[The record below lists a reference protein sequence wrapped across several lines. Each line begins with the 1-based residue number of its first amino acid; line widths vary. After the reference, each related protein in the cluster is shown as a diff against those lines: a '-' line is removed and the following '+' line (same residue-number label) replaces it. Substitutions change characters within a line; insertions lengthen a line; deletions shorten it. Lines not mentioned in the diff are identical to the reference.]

1 MRLLLA
7 IILAYPIA
15 GYGNNQLSAQSSSA
29 FSESVMIDE
38 QPLQLCNSA
47 KIKVMAL
54 FNVGQAA
61 LYLKDCKQQV
71 EPLNQPIQL
80 SIIYQRKFTPEDF
93 QKSAYK
99 LLQRNLSEQQFEAIE
114 DQLQA
119 FNSNYQAIEKGE
131 RYDICYSEKTGLM
144 LHKNGQLISQ
154 SPSQALGE
162 SYFQIWF
169 GERPFN
175 KKLKKALL
183 KQ

>member
-7 IILAYPIA
+7 IVLAWPIA
-15 GYGNNQLSAQSSSA
+15 GYGNNQL
-29 FSESVMIDE
+29 FSDSVMVGE
-38 QPLQLCNSA
+38 QPLELCNNA
-47 KIKVMAL
+47 KIKVMAM
-54 FNVGQAA
+54 FTVGQAA
-61 LYLKDCKQQV
+61 MYLQDCKQQT

-80 SIIYQRKFTPEDF
+80 SIVYQREFTPEDF

-99 LLQRNLSEQQFEAIE
+99 LLQRNLSEQQFGAIE
-114 DQLQA
+114 DQLQE
-119 FNSNYQAIEKGE
+119 FNSNYQAISKGE
-131 RYDICYSEKTGLM
+131 RYDICYSENTGLM

-183 KQ
+183 KR